1 MGSTVADR
9 FSAMASEYETY
20 WAEVLMPANRQLVA
34 MVPMTRAQWVL
45 DLGGGVGSLVPVLQ
59 AAAPQA
65 RVVVSDRAEGMVRL
79 ARSGHRVVADACR
92 LPFGPST
99 FDAVFL
105 TFVLQYVEDA
115 DAMFRDVARALR
127 PGGSVGVAGW
137 GRLQETRSE
146 RIWMAGLDEFGAPP
160 APEARAVDRAPI
172 DTMVKLDE
180 ALTRA
185 GFEHVRTRRLEWSDQ
200 PDAERFIDRMTHLGR
215 SRQRLEQWDEQ
226 SRQTFVDAMHTRLG
240 ALAPDGLRDDSQVLA
255 AVGVI
260 A

>member
-1 MGSTVADR
+1 MSSTVSDQ
-9 FSAMASEYETY
+9 FSAVASEYETY

-34 MVPMTRAQWVL
+34 MVPMTRARWVL

-59 AAAPQA
+59 AAAPRA
-65 RVVVSDRAEGMVRL
+65 GVVVSDRAAGMVRL

-92 LPFGPST
+92 LPFAPRS

-105 TFVLQYVEDA
+105 TFVLQYIEDA
-115 DAMFRDVARALR
+115 EGMFRDVARVLR
-127 PGGSVGVAGW
+127 PGGSVAVAGW
-137 GRLQETRSE
+137 GRLHETLSE
-146 RIWMAGLDEFGAPP
+146 RTWMAGLDEYGAPP
-160 APEARAVDRAPI
+160 APEGRGLDREPI

-215 SRQRLEQWDEQ
+215 SRTRLEQWDEQ
-226 SRQTFVDAMHTRLG
+226 SRRTFVDAMHTRLG
-240 ALAPDGLRDDSQVLA
+240 ALAPDGFRDESEVLA
-255 AVGVI
+255 AVGVTP
-260 A
+260 